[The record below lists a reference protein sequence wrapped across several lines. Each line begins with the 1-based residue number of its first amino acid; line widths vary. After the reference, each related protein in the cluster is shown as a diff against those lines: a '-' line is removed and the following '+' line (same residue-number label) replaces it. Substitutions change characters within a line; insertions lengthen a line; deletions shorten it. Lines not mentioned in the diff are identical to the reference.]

1 MTDRASP
8 AVCVRNVWREFPP
21 DVSRRTLFRVLREIG
36 QPHARAQRRVALRDV
51 SLTVGGGEKV
61 AIIGN
66 NGAGKS
72 TLLKIVA
79 GLLRPTRGSVTIQ
92 GDMVL
97 LTSLGVGM
105 IEEVSVVENTLL
117 YGSLYGVDPARMKAA
132 VPDILAWAEITG
144 HEHARLRT
152 LSTGT
157 RARLAFSV
165 VRHIATDVFLI
176 DEALAAGDVTFRA
189 RCRAFFDE
197 PVNHRRTFLV
207 ATHDMDFATSFCA
220 KALWLHHG
228 SVQAFGASAAVVEQ
242 YLAAGAPGPGKVA
255 RQRASGSG
263 S

>member
-1 MTDRASP
+1 MTDPASG
-8 AVCVRNVWREFPP
+8 AVCVRDVWREFPP
-21 DVSRRTLFRVLREIG
+21 DVSRRTLFRVLREVG
-36 QPHARAQRRVALRDV
+36 HPHARAEQRVALRDV
-51 SLTVGGGEKV
+51 SLAVARGEKI
-61 AIIGN
+61 AIVGN

-79 GLLRPTRGSVTIQ
+79 GLLRPTRGSVTVQ

-117 YGSLYGVDPARMKAA
+117 YGSLYGVDPGRMRAA
-132 VPDILAWAEITG
+132 LPDILAWAEITG
-144 HEHARLRT
+144 HEHARLKT

-197 PVNHRRTFLV
+197 PVNHQRTFLV
-207 ATHDMDFATSFCA
+207 ATHDMDFAKSFCG
-220 KALWLHHG
+220 KALWLDHG
-228 SVQAFGASAAVVEQ
+228 AVQAFGASATVVER
-242 YLAAGAPGPGKVA
+242 YLAAGEQA
-255 RQRASGSG
+255 RGTAERLRVGSG